1 MRLTHNNHPSTDRA
15 LCQGRTPTLVAM
27 SAINTS
33 ENPRD
38 IAVDVRPAEGLP
50 PEIID
55 PTVPVIYIDDL
66 AARRGDGIFETMMV
80 RAGRVRNLDLHRDR
94 FVRGASLLDL
104 PAPEV
109 DRWLQA
115 TDMALSAWDDLGG
128 GEAALRW
135 MYSRGR
141 ESTGSVTG
149 WVTISAES
157 PSVVR
162 QREQGVR
169 VMTAHRG
176 FSLSISDDSPWA
188 LVGAKTL
195 SYAMNMAALRHAAS
209 RGLDDVIFIGDD
221 DRVLEGPTSTVVAVT
236 GRTMVTPSQQAGV
249 LPGTTQAALFA
260 LARRRGWETEQ
271 RPLTVADLRA
281 ADGVWLVSSVR
292 IHARVT
298 ELDGV
303 ELPRSATADDVEA
316 LAVEAAT
323 A

>member
-1 MRLTHNNHPSTDRA
+1 
-15 LCQGRTPTLVAM
+15 M
-27 SAINTS
+27 SAANTA

-38 IAVDVRPAEGLP
+38 IAVDVRPAEDLP
-50 PEIID
+50 PEVID
-55 PTVPVIYIDDL
+55 ATVPVMYIDDL

-104 PAPEV
+104 PAPDV
-109 DRWLQA
+109 DRWVQA
-115 TDMALSAWDDLGG
+115 TDMALSAWEDLGG

-141 ESTGSVTG
+141 ESTGRVTG
-149 WVTISAES
+149 WVTVSAES
-157 PSVVR
+157 PSAVR
-162 QREQGVR
+162 QRKQGVR

-209 RGLDDVIFIGDD
+209 QGLDDVIFIGDD

-260 LARRRGWETEQ
+260 LACRNGWETEQ

-298 ELDGV
+298 ELDGAELSRPAVADEV
-303 ELPRSATADDVEA
+303 ETM
-316 LAVEAAT
+316 AVEAAT

>member
-1 MRLTHNNHPSTDRA
+1 MSDLNPS
-15 LCQGRTPTLVAM
+15 LK
-27 SAINTS
+27 
-33 ENPRD
+33 PRD
-38 IAVDVRPAEGLP
+38 IAVDVHPAGSP
-50 PEIID
+50 APEVID
-55 PTVPVIYIDDL
+55 STVPVIHIDDL
-66 AARRGDGIFETMMV
+66 AARRGDGIFETLMV
-80 RAGRVRNLDLHRDR
+80 RGGRVRNLDLHRDR

-104 PAPEV
+104 PAPDV

-115 TDMALSAWDDLGG
+115 TDTALAQWDAVGG
-128 GEAALRW
+128 GEASLRW

-141 ESTGSVTG
+141 ESTGEVTG
-149 WVTISAES
+149 WVTVTAEA
-157 PSVVR
+157 PSVLR

-209 RGLDDVIFIGDD
+209 QGLDDVIFIGDD

-236 GRTMVTPSQQAGV
+236 GRTLSTPSQQAGV
-249 LPGTTQAALFA
+249 LPGTTQAAMFA
-260 LARRRGWETEQ
+260 LARSRGWETVQ

-303 ELPRSATADDVEA
+303 TLPRPDVAAEVEA